1 MQGAAGGMSAAEARN
16 IALAKAVW
24 TNTSAV
30 REGASAL
37 AKLDSS
43 VLKDAV
49 GSLLSDGEG
58 CYRLLPPVV
67 HLVRERERERESKKE
82 TESRREKE
90 REREF
95 VCVYASMYVMYVY
108 VCICM
113 YVYVCICILCICV

>member
-1 MQGAAGGMSAAEARN
+1 MQGMQGAAGGMSAAEARN

-67 HLVRERERERESKKE
+67 HLVRERERERE
-82 TESRREKE
+82 
-90 REREF
+90 
-95 VCVYASMYVMYVY
+95 
-108 VCICM
+108 
-113 YVYVCICILCICV
+113 